1 MDSDSSSHPTEVT
14 VEAEGW
20 NTAVTDPEAIC
31 RRAVAAALRVVGPPG
46 PPAEVTVL
54 LTDDAAV
61 RALNRSFRG
70 EDAPTDVLSFPAGP
84 RAPGVPTDCAW
95 PLGDIA
101 IALETSARD
110 AAAAGKPLA
119 DHLAHLV
126 VHGTLHLLGYDH
138 EEPKAGEAMEA
149 LERRILADLGIA
161 DPYALEAV
169 P

>member
-20 NTAVTDPEAIC
+20 YAAVTDPETIC
-31 RRAVAAALRVVGPPG
+31 RRAVAAALDAAGPPG
-46 PPAEVTVL
+46 SPAEVAVL
-54 LTDDAAV
+54 LTDDAAI
-61 RALNRSFRG
+61 RALNRAFRG
-70 EDAPTDVLSFPAGP
+70 KDAPTDVLSFPAGP
-84 RAPGVPTDCAW
+84 RAPGVPADQPW

-126 VHGTLHLLGYDH
+126 VHGTLHLLGHDH
-138 EEPKAGEAMEA
+138 EQRAAAEVMEA
-149 LERRILADLGIA
+149 LERRILAGLGIA
-161 DPYALEAV
+161 DPYAAEV
-169 P
+169 VS